1 MFLRPL
7 AECRGGA
14 GIRTTG
20 VDTTDSGRHPGA
32 RPTQRRRGRA
42 QPRRARVSRS
52 GDHPTRTAVRPAGRG
67 RGAGAGKGKA
77 LVVVESPT
85 KARTLKKLLDGRYDV
100 VASMG
105 HVKDLRR
112 SQLGVDV
119 TNGFTPKYIVIKGK
133 GAILKELKEAAK
145 KASAVYMAT
154 DPDREGEAIS
164 WHLSDALSA
173 VNPSIQRIEFHEVT
187 KDAVRGA
194 LEHPRS
200 IDLNLVNA
208 QQARRIL
215 DRLVGYKLSP
225 LLWRKIRGGLSAGR
239 VQSVAVRMVVDR
251 EKEIE
256 AFVPQEYWS
265 LWAELA
271 HAGQRFTAKLYSRNG
286 ERFGSPAE
294 EGVTVIRTKDEVEA
308 IAGALRS
315 ERFTVGEVRRK
326 DQFRHPSPPFTT
338 STLQQEANRRL
349 GYTAARTMNVAQQLY
364 EGVDLGAE
372 GTVGLITYM
381 RTDSVRVAGSAQH
394 EAREYIR
401 HRFGEG
407 YVPEA
412 PRTYRSRR
420 SAQDAHEAIRPT
432 SVHRTPDHVKPFL
445 RSDQAKVYRLIWE
458 RFVASQM
465 SSAVMDTISVDITAG
480 TYLFRATGSR
490 VKFPGYLAIYRDL
503 PENGNGEQEGW
514 LPELAQGDLLDLIA
528 LTPQQHTTQP
538 PPRYTEA
545 SLVRAL
551 EERGIGRPST
561 YAPTIET
568 IKRRGYV
575 RSVLRRLQPTDLG
588 RLVNDLLVEHFGDV
602 VDYDFTA
609 TLEEE
614 LDQIEEGVQEWRKVV
629 QDFYRPFERDLH
641 LAEQKIE
648 EVEMPV
654 VEIGEACPV
663 CGRPL
668 VRKHGRFGEFIAC
681 TGFPECKYT
690 RPLGIGITCPQCK
703 VGEIVE
709 RRSRRGRIFYG
720 CSTWPACNFTA
731 WDRPTNRIC
740 PVCGSL
746 LGLHQ
751 TTRRT
756 VLRCINKACRH
767 TEPYHPERPE
777 DLPRAQEASLSAT
790 PTPTPT
796 EV

>member
-1 MFLRPL
+1 MKGND
-7 AECRGGA
+7 ATESAGHRGTQPA
-14 GIRTTG
+14 
-20 VDTTDSGRHPGA
+20 
-32 RPTQRRRGRA
+32 QRRRGRA
-42 QPRRARVSRS
+42 QPRPALAPGSGGRPSRA
-52 GDHPTRTAVRPAGRG
+52 ARPAGRT
-67 RGAGAGKGKA
+67 RGDGAGKGRP

-85 KARTLKKLLDGRYDV
+85 KARTLKKLLDRRYNV

-105 HVKDLRR
+105 HVKDLPR

-145 KASAVYMAT
+145 NASAVYMAT

-164 WHLSDALSA
+164 WHLSDALGA

-271 HAGQRFTAKLYSRNG
+271 RTGARFTAKLYSRNG

-294 EGVTVIRTKDEVEA
+294 EGVTVIRTKDEVDA
-308 IAGALRS
+308 IAAALRG

-326 DQFRHPSPPFTT
+326 DQFRHPAPPFTT

-394 EAREYIR
+394 EAREYVR
-401 HRFGEG
+401 HRFGDG
-407 YVPEA
+407 YVPET

-465 SSAVMDTISVDITAG
+465 SSAVMDTISVDIAAG

-514 LPELAQGDLLDLIA
+514 LPELAQDDLLDLIA

-575 RSVLRRLQPTDLG
+575 RSMLRRLQPTDLG

-614 LDQIEEGVQEWRKVV
+614 LDQIEEGAQEWRKVV
-629 QDFYRPFERDLH
+629 QDFYRPFEHDLR

-703 VGEIVE
+703 VGEVVE

-731 WDRPTNRIC
+731 WDRPSNRIC

-767 TEPYHPERPE
+767 TEPYHPDHQEPAAA
-777 DLPRAQEASLSAT
+777 PRAEEPAGADT
-790 PTPTPT
+790 KH
-796 EV
+796 